1 MMKQYHLYVFT
12 QDGCPPCARLKD
24 HLQTLTDAE
33 KSELDFVPLKTPTG
47 QRTALAEEL
56 NVELSPTLVVVHETV
71 SCDYDEM
78 MGYEF
83 CDLEEESV
91 ERFVGANN
99 IIEHLQATLDAYTYA
114 HPE

>member
-1 MMKQYHLYVFT
+1 MMKQYHCYVFT
-12 QDGCPPCARLKD
+12 QDGCPPCNRLKD
-24 HLQTLTDAE
+24 HLKTLSDAE
-33 KSELDFVPLKTPTG
+33 KSELDFVPLKTSSG
-47 QRTALAEEL
+47 ERTALAEEL
-56 NVELSPTLVVVHETV
+56 SVELTPTLVVVHESV
-71 SCDYDEM
+71 HCDYDPD

-83 CDLEEESV
+83 CELDEEPV